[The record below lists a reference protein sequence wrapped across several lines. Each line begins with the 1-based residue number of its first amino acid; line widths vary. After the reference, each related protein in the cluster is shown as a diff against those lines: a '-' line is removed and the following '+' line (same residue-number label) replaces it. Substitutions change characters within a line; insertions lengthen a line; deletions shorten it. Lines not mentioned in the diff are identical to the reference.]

1 MFKEN
6 HQIIIMRLI
15 RKPSGKN
22 FSYVDKNNERLKDK
36 EKIEYIKSLVIP
48 PAWTGVEI
56 TTNKSAKILAV
67 GRDQKGRKQYI
78 YNPKFRAKK
87 DADKFDRILHFAER
101 LEHMRRVTG
110 QHLRKKKM
118 TREKVLAAMV
128 RLLDSAYFRPG
139 SPKYTQQNQSYGLT
153 TIRKKH
159 LEIAGDEMIFS
170 YKGKSGKFQEKHIIN
185 SKLTKVISEIEEL
198 PGYRLFKYY
207 DKDNNLITVESQD
220 LNQYIREI
228 MGDEFSAKDFRTW
241 AGTMIAAGILDELG
255 ICEEKQQK
263 ELKKRIRNAIVAVS
277 EKLGNTPSV
286 ARDSYIDPRIFEHY
300 KNGHTVHYFQKEIK
314 KLLKKNENLSETEV
328 GVLYMLKSKLKPTR
342 VPTAKPKKS
351 SPKRKSRISA

>member
-1 MFKEN
+1 MFKESY
-6 HQIIIMRLI
+6 QIKIMKLTRQV
-15 RKPSGKN
+15 SGKN
-22 FSYVDKNNERLKDK
+22 FCYITNKQEKLKDK

-48 PAWTGVEI
+48 PAWTDVEI
-56 TTNKSAKILAV
+56 TTNKSAKILAI

-87 DADKFDRILHFAER
+87 DADKFDRILHFAEN

-118 TREKVLAAMV
+118 TREKILATMV

-139 SPKYTQQNQSYGLT
+139 SPKYTEQNQSYGLT

-159 LEIAGDEMIFS
+159 LTIEGDEMIFS

-185 SKLTKVISEIEEL
+185 SKLTKVISDLEEL

-220 LNQYIREI
+220 LNDYIREI
-228 MGDEFSAKDFRTW
+228 MGAEFSAKDFRTW

-255 ICEEKQQK
+255 ICEAKQQK
-263 ELKKRIRNAIVAVS
+263 ELKKRIRNAIVGVS

-314 KLLKKNENLSETEV
+314 RLLKKNENLSETEV
-328 GVLYMLKSKLKPTR
+328 GVLHMLKSKMKPSK
-342 VPTAKPKKS
+342 A
-351 SPKRKSRISA
+351 SPKRLTKVSA

>member
-1 MFKEN
+1 MKLLR
-6 HQIIIMRLI
+6 QS
-15 RKPSGKN
+15 SGKN
-22 FSYVDKNNERLKDK
+22 FFYTTKDQLKINDKDK
-36 EKIEYIKSLVIP
+36 IDYIKSLVIP
-48 PAWTGVEI
+48 PAWTDVEI
-56 TTNKSAKILAV
+56 TTNKRAKILAV

-87 DADKFDRILHFAER
+87 DADKFDRILHFAES

-159 LEIAGDEMIFS
+159 LNIEGDEMVFS

-185 SKLTKVISEIEEL
+185 SKLSKVISELEEL

-207 DKDNNLITVESQD
+207 DENGELITVESQD
-220 LNQYIREI
+220 LNQYIKEI
-228 MGDEFSAKDFRTW
+228 MGEEFSAKDFRTW

-255 ICEEKQQK
+255 ICEKQQQK
-263 ELKKRIRNAIVAVS
+263 EMKKRIRNAIVAVS

-300 KNGHTVHYFQKEIK
+300 KNEQTINYFQKEIK
-314 KLLKKNENLSETEV
+314 KLLRKNENLSETEV
-328 GVLYMLKSKLKPTR
+328 GVLYMLKSKLK
-342 VPTAKPKKS
+342 
-351 SPKRKSRISA
+351 

>member
-1 MFKEN
+1 MKVRR
-6 HQIIIMRLI
+6 QV
-15 RKPSGKN
+15 SGKS
-22 FSYVDKNNERLKDK
+22 FSYITNNKEKVKDK
-36 EKIEYIKSLVIP
+36 EQIDYIKSLVIP
-48 PAWTGVEI
+48 PAWIDVEI

-87 DADKFDRILHFAER
+87 DADKFDRILHFAEK

-110 QHLRKKKM
+110 QHLRKKNM

-159 LEIAGDEMIFS
+159 LTIEGDEMIFS
-170 YKGKSGKFQEKHIIN
+170 YKGKSGKFQEKHILN
-185 SKLTKVISEIEEL
+185 SKLTKVISDLEDL

-207 DKDNNLITVESQD
+207 DKNHHLITVESQD
-220 LNQYIREI
+220 LNAYIREI
-228 MGDEFSAKDFRTW
+228 MGEEFSAKDFRTW

-255 ICEEKQQK
+255 ICEAKQQK
-263 ELKKRIRNAIVAVS
+263 ELKKRIRNAIVGVS

-314 KLLKKNENLSETEV
+314 KLLRKNENLSETEV
-328 GVLYMLKSKLKPTR
+328 GVLYMLKSKMKDKNPR
-342 VPTAKPKKS
+342 V
-351 SPKRKSRISA
+351 SA

>member
-1 MFKEN
+1 MKLTR
-6 HQIIIMRLI
+6 QV
-15 RKPSGKN
+15 SGKS
-22 FSYVDKNNERLKDK
+22 FSYFNNNQEKIKDK
-36 EKIEYIKSLVIP
+36 DKIKYIKSMVIP
-48 PAWTGVEI
+48 PAWTDVEI
-56 TTNKSAKILAV
+56 TTNKRAKILAI

-87 DADKFDRILHFAER
+87 DADKFDRILHFAEN

-118 TREKVLAAMV
+118 TREKVLATMV

-159 LEIAGDEMIFS
+159 LTIEGDEIIFS

-185 SKLTKVISEIEEL
+185 SKLSKVISDLEEL

-207 DKDNNLITVESQD
+207 NKENELITVESQD
-220 LNQYIREI
+220 LNNYIKEI
-228 MGDEFSAKDFRTW
+228 MGTEFSAKDFRTW

-263 ELKKRIRNAIVAVS
+263 ELKKRIRNAIVGVS

-314 KLLKKNENLSETEV
+314 KLLKKNENLSETEL
-328 GVLYMLKSKLKPTR
+328 GVLYMLKSKLN
-342 VPTAKPKKS
+342 
-351 SPKRKSRISA
+351 

>member
-1 MFKEN
+1 MKILR
-6 HQIIIMRLI
+6 QTR
-15 RKPSGKN
+15 GKN
-22 FSYVDKNNERLKDK
+22 FFYINQHNEKLKDQD
-36 EKIEYIKSLVIP
+36 KIDFIQSLVIP
-48 PAWTGVEI
+48 PAWTNVEI
-56 TTNKSAKILAV
+56 TTNRRAKILAI

-87 DADKFDRILHFAER
+87 DADKFDRILHFAEN

-118 TREKVLAAMV
+118 TREKVMAAMV

-139 SPKYTQQNQSYGLT
+139 SPKYTQQNKSYGLT

-159 LEIAGDEMIFS
+159 LSIEGDEIIFS

-185 SKLTKVISEIEEL
+185 SKLSKVIAQLEEL

-207 DKDNNLITVESQD
+207 DENEELILVESQD
-220 LNQYIREI
+220 LNQYIKEV
-228 MGDEFSAKDFRTW
+228 MGEEFSAKDFRTW

-255 ICEEKQQK
+255 ICEKQQQK
-263 ELKKRIRNAIVAVS
+263 EMNKRIRNAIVAVS
-277 EKLGNTPSV
+277 ERLGNTPAV

-300 KNGHTVHYFQKEIK
+300 KNGQTIQYFQKEIK
-314 KLLKKNENLSETEV
+314 KLLKKNENLSETEI
-328 GVLYMLKSKLKPTR
+328 GVLYMLKSKIK
-342 VPTAKPKKS
+342 A
-351 SPKRKSRISA
+351 SRASA

>member
-1 MFKEN
+1 MKVT
-6 HQIIIMRLI
+6 R
-15 RKPSGKN
+15 RASGKS
-22 FSYVDKNNERLKDK
+22 FTYLDKNKERIKDP
-36 EKIEYIKSLVIP
+36 EIINYIKSIVIP
-48 PAWTGVEI
+48 PAWKDVEI
-56 TTNKSAKILAV
+56 TTNKRAKILAY

-78 YNPKFRAKK
+78 YNPKFRARK
-87 DADKFDRILHFAER
+87 DADKFDRILHFAEN

-118 TREKVLAAMV
+118 SREKVLAAMV

-139 SPKYTQQNQSYGLT
+139 SPKYTQQNKSYGLT

-159 LEIAGDEMIFS
+159 LTIEGDEMIFS
-170 YKGKSGKFQEKHIIN
+170 YKGKSGKFQEKHVIN
-185 SKLTKVISEIEEL
+185 SKLSQVIKQLEAL

-207 DKDNNLITVESQD
+207 DENDALIFVESQD
-220 LNQYIREI
+220 LNQYIKEI
-228 MGDEFSAKDFRTW
+228 MGEEFSAKDFRTW

-255 ICEEKQQK
+255 ICEKKQQK
-263 ELKKRIRNAIVAVS
+263 ELKQRIRNAIVAVS

-300 KNGHTVHYFQKEIK
+300 KNGHTIHYFQKEIK

-328 GVLYMLKSKLKPTR
+328 GVLYMLKSKLKT
-342 VPTAKPKKS
+342 T
-351 SPKRKSRISA
+351 KRAA

>member
-1 MFKEN
+1 MKILR
-6 HQIIIMRLI
+6 QTR
-15 RKPSGKN
+15 GKN
-22 FSYVDKNNERLKDK
+22 FFYTNQHNEKLKDQD
-36 EKIEYIKSLVIP
+36 KIDFIQSLVIP
-48 PAWTGVEI
+48 PAWTNVEI
-56 TTNKSAKILAV
+56 TTNRRAKILAI

-87 DADKFDRILHFAER
+87 DADKFDRILHFAEN

-118 TREKVLAAMV
+118 TREKVMAAMV

-139 SPKYTQQNQSYGLT
+139 SPKYTQQNKSYGLT

-159 LEIAGDEMIFS
+159 LSIEGDEIIFS

-185 SKLTKVISEIEEL
+185 SKLSKVIAQLEEL

-207 DKDNNLITVESQD
+207 DENEELILVESQD
-220 LNQYIREI
+220 LNQYIKEV
-228 MGDEFSAKDFRTW
+228 MGEEFSAKDFRTW

-255 ICEEKQQK
+255 ICEKQQQK
-263 ELKKRIRNAIVAVS
+263 EMNKRIRNAIVAVS
-277 EKLGNTPSV
+277 ERLGNTPAV

-300 KNGHTVHYFQKEIK
+300 KNGQTIQYFQKEIK
-314 KLLKKNENLSETEV
+314 KLLKKNENLSETEI
-328 GVLYMLKSKLKPTR
+328 GVLYMLKSKIK
-342 VPTAKPKKS
+342 A
-351 SPKRKSRISA
+351 SRASA

>member
-1 MFKEN
+1 MFKES
-6 HQIIIMRLI
+6 HQIKIMKLTRQV
-15 RKPSGKN
+15 SGKN
-22 FSYVDKNNERLKDK
+22 FSYITNKQEKLKDK

-48 PAWTGVEI
+48 PAWTDVEI
-56 TTNKSAKILAV
+56 TTNKSAKILAI

-87 DADKFDRILHFAER
+87 DADKFDRILHFAEN

-118 TREKVLAAMV
+118 TREKVLATMV

-139 SPKYTQQNQSYGLT
+139 SPKYTEQNQSYGLT

-159 LEIAGDEMIFS
+159 LTIEGDEMIFS

-185 SKLTKVISEIEEL
+185 SKLTKVISDLEEL

-220 LNQYIREI
+220 LNDYIREI
-228 MGDEFSAKDFRTW
+228 MGAEFSAKDFRTW

-255 ICEEKQQK
+255 ICEAKQQK
-263 ELKKRIRNAIVAVS
+263 ELKKRIRNAIVGVS

-314 KLLKKNENLSETEV
+314 RLLKKNENLSETEV
-328 GVLYMLKSKLKPTR
+328 GVLYMLKSKM
-342 VPTAKPKKS
+342 KS
-351 SPKRKSRISA
+351 SKASPKQLAKVSA

>member
-1 MFKEN
+1 MK
-6 HQIIIMRLI
+6 ITR
-15 RKPSGKN
+15 RASGKN
-22 FSYVDKNNERLKDK
+22 FVYLDKNKDRLKDP
-36 EKIEYIKSLVIP
+36 ETIDYIKSLVIP
-48 PAWTGVEI
+48 PAWKDVEI
-56 TTNKSAKILAV
+56 TTNKRAKILAY

-78 YNPKFRAKK
+78 YNPRFRARK
-87 DADKFDRILHFAER
+87 DADKFDRILHFAEN

-118 TREKVLAAMV
+118 SREKVLAAMV

-139 SPKYTQQNQSYGLT
+139 SPKYTQQNKSYGLT

-159 LEIAGDEMIFS
+159 LTIEGDEMIFS
-170 YKGKSGKFQEKHIIN
+170 YKGKSGKFQEKHVIN
-185 SKLTKVISEIEEL
+185 SKLSKVIKQLEAL

-207 DKDNNLITVESQD
+207 DENDALIFVESQD
-220 LNQYIREI
+220 LNQYIKEV
-228 MGDEFSAKDFRTW
+228 MGEEFSAKDFRTW

-255 ICEEKQQK
+255 ICEKKQQK
-263 ELKKRIRNAIVAVS
+263 ELKIRIRNAIVAVS

-300 KNGHTVHYFQKEIK
+300 KNGHTIHYFQKEIK

-328 GVLYMLKSKLKPTR
+328 GVLYMLKSKLKTS
-342 VPTAKPKKS
+342 KS
-351 SPKRKSRISA
+351 

>member
-1 MFKEN
+1 MKVT
-6 HQIIIMRLI
+6 R
-15 RKPSGKN
+15 RASGKS
-22 FSYVDKNNERLKDK
+22 FTYLDKNKERIKDP
-36 EKIEYIKSLVIP
+36 EIINYIKSMVIP
-48 PAWTGVEI
+48 PAWKDVEI
-56 TTNKSAKILAV
+56 TTNKGAKILAY

-78 YNPKFRAKK
+78 YNPKFRARK
-87 DADKFDRILHFAER
+87 DADKFDRILHFAEN

-118 TREKVLAAMV
+118 SREKVLAAMV

-139 SPKYTQQNQSYGLT
+139 SPKYTQQNKSYGLT

-159 LEIAGDEMIFS
+159 LTIEGDEMIFS
-170 YKGKSGKFQEKHIIN
+170 YKGKSGKFQEKHVIN
-185 SKLTKVISEIEEL
+185 SKLSQVIKQLEAL

-207 DKDNNLITVESQD
+207 DENDALIFVESQD
-220 LNQYIREI
+220 LNQYIKEI
-228 MGDEFSAKDFRTW
+228 MGEEFSAKDFRTW

-255 ICEEKQQK
+255 ICEKKQQK
-263 ELKKRIRNAIVAVS
+263 ELKQRIRNAIVAVS

-300 KNGHTVHYFQKEIK
+300 KNGHTIHYFQKEIK

-328 GVLYMLKSKLKPTR
+328 GVLYMLKSKLKT
-342 VPTAKPKKS
+342 T
-351 SPKRKSRISA
+351 KRAA

>member
-1 MFKEN
+1 MKLLR
-6 HQIIIMRLI
+6 QT
-15 RKPSGKN
+15 SGKKIYYTN
-22 FSYVDKNNERLKDK
+22 QNNEKLKDK
-36 EKIEYIKSLVIP
+36 EKIDYINSLVIP
-48 PAWTGVEI
+48 PAWTDVEI
-56 TTNKSAKILAV
+56 TTNKSAKILAF

-87 DADKFDRILHFAER
+87 DADKFDRILHFAEN

-139 SPKYTQQNQSYGLT
+139 SPKYTQQNKSYGLT

-159 LEIAGDEMIFS
+159 LTVEGDEMVFS
-170 YKGKSGKFQEKHIIN
+170 YKGKSGKFQEKHVIN
-185 SKLTKVISEIEEL
+185 SKLSKVISQLEEL

-207 DKDNNLITVESQD
+207 DENQELVTVESQE
-220 LNQYIREI
+220 LNLYIKEV

-255 ICEEKQQK
+255 ICEKQQQK
-263 ELKKRIRNAIVAVS
+263 EMKKRIKNAVVAVS

-286 ARDSYIDPRIFEHY
+286 ARSSYIDPRIFEHY
-300 KNGHTVHYFQKEIK
+300 KNGHTVNYFQKEIK

-328 GVLYMLKSKLKPTR
+328 GVLYMLKSKMK
-342 VPTAKPKKS
+342 
-351 SPKRKSRISA
+351 

>member
-1 MFKEN
+1 MKLLR
-6 HQIIIMRLI
+6 QS
-15 RKPSGKN
+15 SGKN
-22 FSYVDKNNERLKDK
+22 FFYTTKDQLKINDKDK
-36 EKIEYIKSLVIP
+36 IDYIKSLVIP
-48 PAWTGVEI
+48 PAWTDVEI
-56 TTNKSAKILAV
+56 TTNKRAKILAV

-87 DADKFDRILHFAER
+87 DADKFDRILHFAES

-159 LEIAGDEMIFS
+159 LNIEGDEMVFS

-185 SKLTKVISEIEEL
+185 SKLSKVISELEEL

-207 DKDNNLITVESQD
+207 DENGELITVESQD
-220 LNQYIREI
+220 LNHYIKEI

-255 ICEEKQQK
+255 ICEKQQQK
-263 ELKKRIRNAIVAVS
+263 EMKKRIRNAIVAVS

-286 ARDSYIDPRIFEHY
+286 ARDSYI
-300 KNGHTVHYFQKEIK
+300 V
-314 KLLKKNENLSETEV
+314 
-328 GVLYMLKSKLKPTR
+328 
-342 VPTAKPKKS
+342 VP
-351 SPKRKSRISA
+351 

>member
-1 MFKEN
+1 MKLLR
-6 HQIIIMRLI
+6 QS
-15 RKPSGKN
+15 SGKN
-22 FSYVDKNNERLKDK
+22 FFYTTTNKEKIKDK
-36 EKIEYIKSLVIP
+36 EKIEYVKSLVIP
-48 PAWTGVEI
+48 PVWTDVEI
-56 TTNKSAKILAV
+56 TTNKRSKILAV

-87 DADKFDRILHFAER
+87 DADKFDRILHFAEN

-118 TREKVLAAMV
+118 SREKVMAAMV

-139 SPKYTQQNQSYGLT
+139 SPKYTQQNKSYGLT

-159 LEIAGDEMIFS
+159 LTIDGDEMIFS
-170 YKGKSGKFQEKHIIN
+170 YKGKSGKFQEKHVVN
-185 SKLTKVISEIEEL
+185 SKLSKVISELEEL

-207 DKDNNLITVESQD
+207 SETGELITVESQD
-220 LNQYIREI
+220 LNHYIKEI
-228 MGDEFSAKDFRTW
+228 MGEEFSAKDFRTW

-255 ICEEKQQK
+255 ICEAQQQK

-300 KNGHTVHYFQKEIK
+300 KNGQTIHYFQKEIK
-314 KLLKKNENLSETEV
+314 RLLKKNENLSETEV
-328 GVLYMLKSKLKPTR
+328 GVLYMLKSKLK
-342 VPTAKPKKS
+342 
-351 SPKRKSRISA
+351 

>member
-1 MFKEN
+1 MFKES
-6 HQIIIMRLI
+6 HQIKIMKLTRQV
-15 RKPSGKN
+15 SGKN
-22 FSYVDKNNERLKDK
+22 FSYITNKQEKLKDK
-36 EKIEYIKSLVIP
+36 EKIEYIQSLVIP
-48 PAWTGVEI
+48 PAWTDVEI
-56 TTNKSAKILAV
+56 TTNKSAKILAI

-78 YNPKFRAKK
+78 YNPKFRAQK
-87 DADKFDRILHFAER
+87 DADKFDRILHFAEN

-118 TREKVLAAMV
+118 TREKVLATMV

-139 SPKYTQQNQSYGLT
+139 SPKYTEQNQSYGLT

-159 LEIAGDEMIFS
+159 LTIEGDEMIFS

-185 SKLTKVISEIEEL
+185 SKLTKVISDLEEL

-220 LNQYIREI
+220 LNDYIREI
-228 MGDEFSAKDFRTW
+228 MGAEFSAKDFRTW

-255 ICEEKQQK
+255 ICEAKQQK

-314 KLLKKNENLSETEV
+314 RLLKKNENLSETEV
-328 GVLYMLKSKLKPTR
+328 GVLYMLKSKMRPSK
-342 VPTAKPKKS
+342 TAR
-351 SPKRKSRISA
+351 KRTSKASA

>member
-1 MFKEN
+1 MKLLR
-6 HQIIIMRLI
+6 QS
-15 RKPSGKN
+15 SGKN
-22 FSYVDKNNERLKDK
+22 FFYTTKDQLKINDKDK
-36 EKIEYIKSLVIP
+36 IDYIKSLVIP
-48 PAWTGVEI
+48 PAWTDVEI
-56 TTNKSAKILAV
+56 TTNKRAKILAV

-87 DADKFDRILHFAER
+87 DADKFDRILHFAES

-159 LEIAGDEMIFS
+159 LNIEGDEMVFS

-185 SKLTKVISEIEEL
+185 SKLSKVISELEEL

-207 DKDNNLITVESQD
+207 DENGELITVESQD
-220 LNQYIREI
+220 LNQYIKEI
-228 MGDEFSAKDFRTW
+228 MGEEFSAKDFRTW

-255 ICEEKQQK
+255 ICEKQQQK
-263 ELKKRIRNAIVAVS
+263 EMKKRIRNAIVAVS

-286 ARDSYIDPRIFEHY
+286 ARDSYIDPRIFENY
-300 KNGHTVHYFQKEIK
+300 KKGQTINYFQKEMK
-314 KLLKKNENLSETEV
+314 KILRKNENLSETEV
-328 GVLYMLKSKLKPTR
+328 GVLYMLKSKLK
-342 VPTAKPKKS
+342 
-351 SPKRKSRISA
+351 

>member
-1 MFKEN
+1 MKLLR
-6 HQIIIMRLI
+6 QT
-15 RKPSGKN
+15 SGKN
-22 FSYVDKNNERLKDK
+22 FVYVNQNNEKLKDK

-48 PAWTGVEI
+48 PAWNDVEI
-56 TTNKSAKILAV
+56 TTNKKAKILAI

-87 DADKFDRILHFAER
+87 DADKFDRILHFAEN

-118 TREKVLAAMV
+118 SREKVMAAMV

-139 SPKYTQQNQSYGLT
+139 SPKYTQQNKSYGLT

-159 LEIAGDEMIFS
+159 LTIEGDEMIFS

-185 SKLTKVISEIEEL
+185 SKLSKVIAELEEL

-207 DKDNNLITVESQD
+207 DEDEELIMVESQD
-220 LNQYIREI
+220 LNQYIKEI
-228 MGDEFSAKDFRTW
+228 MGEEFSAKDFRTW

-255 ICEEKQQK
+255 ICEKQQQK
-263 ELKKRIRNAIVAVS
+263 EMKKRIRNAIVAVS
-277 EKLGNTPSV
+277 EKLGNTPAV

-300 KNGHTVHYFQKEIK
+300 QNGQTIHYFQKETK
-314 KLLKKNENLSETEV
+314 KLLKKNENLSETEI
-328 GVLYMLKSKLKPTR
+328 GVLYMLKSKIK
-342 VPTAKPKKS
+342 A
-351 SPKRKSRISA
+351 SRTSA

>member
-1 MFKEN
+1 MK
-6 HQIIIMRLI
+6 ITR
-15 RKPSGKN
+15 RASGKN
-22 FSYVDKNNERLKDK
+22 FVYLDKNKDRLKDP
-36 EKIEYIKSLVIP
+36 ETIDYIKSLVIP
-48 PAWTGVEI
+48 PAWKDVEI
-56 TTNKSAKILAV
+56 TTNTRAKILAY

-78 YNPKFRAKK
+78 YNPKFRARK
-87 DADKFDRILHFAER
+87 DADKFDRILHFAEN

-118 TREKVLAAMV
+118 SREKVLAAMV

-139 SPKYTQQNQSYGLT
+139 SPKYTQQNKSYGLT

-159 LEIAGDEMIFS
+159 LTIEGDEMIFS
-170 YKGKSGKFQEKHIIN
+170 YKGKSGKFQEKHVIN
-185 SKLTKVISEIEEL
+185 SKLSKVIKQLEAL

-207 DKDNNLITVESQD
+207 DENDALIFVESQD
-220 LNQYIREI
+220 LNQYIKEV
-228 MGDEFSAKDFRTW
+228 MGEEFSAKDFRTW

-255 ICEEKQQK
+255 ICKKKQQK
-263 ELKKRIRNAIVAVS
+263 ELKIRIRNAIVAVS

-300 KNGHTVHYFQKEIK
+300 KNGHTIHYFQKEIK

-328 GVLYMLKSKLKPTR
+328 GVLYMLKSKLKTS
-342 VPTAKPKKS
+342 KS
-351 SPKRKSRISA
+351 

>member
-1 MFKEN
+1 MK
-6 HQIIIMRLI
+6 ITR
-15 RKPSGKN
+15 RASGKN
-22 FSYVDKNNERLKDK
+22 FVYLDKNKDRLKDP
-36 EKIEYIKSLVIP
+36 EIIDYIKSLVIP
-48 PAWTGVEI
+48 PAWKDVEI
-56 TTNKSAKILAV
+56 TTNKRAKILAY

-78 YNPKFRAKK
+78 YNPKFRARK
-87 DADKFDRILHFAER
+87 DADKFDRILHFAEN

-118 TREKVLAAMV
+118 SREKVLAAMV

-139 SPKYTQQNQSYGLT
+139 SPKYTQQNKSYGLT

-159 LEIAGDEMIFS
+159 LTIEGDEMIFS
-170 YKGKSGKFQEKHIIN
+170 YKGKSGKFQEKHVIN
-185 SKLTKVISEIEEL
+185 SKLSKVIKQLEAL

-207 DKDNNLITVESQD
+207 NENDALIFVESQD
-220 LNQYIREI
+220 LNQYIKEV
-228 MGDEFSAKDFRTW
+228 MGEEFSAKDFRTW

-255 ICEEKQQK
+255 ICEKKQQK
-263 ELKKRIRNAIVAVS
+263 ELKIRIRNAIVAVS

-300 KNGHTVHYFQKEIK
+300 KNGHTIHYFQKEIK

-328 GVLYMLKSKLKPTR
+328 GVLYMLKSKLKTS
-342 VPTAKPKKS
+342 KS
-351 SPKRKSRISA
+351 

>member
-1 MFKEN
+1 MKLTR
-6 HQIIIMRLI
+6 QI
-15 RKPSGKN
+15 SGKK
-22 FSYVDKNNERLKDK
+22 FSYIDTKKEKLKDK
-36 EKIEYIKSLVIP
+36 EKIEYINSLVIP
-48 PAWTGVEI
+48 PAWTDVEI
-56 TTNKSAKILAV
+56 TTNRSAKILAI

-87 DADKFDRILHFAER
+87 DADKFDRILHFAEN

-159 LEIAGDEMIFS
+159 LTIDGDEMVFS
-170 YKGKSGKFQEKHIIN
+170 YKGKSGKFQEKHIID
-185 SKLTKVISEIEEL
+185 SKLTKVISEIEGL

-207 DKDNNLITVESQD
+207 DKNNELITVESQD
-220 LNQYIREI
+220 LNDYIREI
-228 MGDEFSAKDFRTW
+228 MGAEFSAKDFRTW

-263 ELKKRIRNAIVAVS
+263 ELKKRIRNAIVGVS

-314 KLLKKNENLSETEV
+314 KLLRKNENLSETEV
-328 GVLYMLKSKLKPTR
+328 GVLYMLKSKMKTTKPAVNKT
-342 VPTAKPKKS
+342 KSS
-351 SPKRKSRISA
+351 SPKRLRKISA

>member
-1 MFKEN
+1 MFREN
-6 HQIIIMRLI
+6 HQIKIMKVTRQV
-15 RKPSGKN
+15 SGKN
-22 FSYVDKNNERLKDK
+22 FSYIDNKKEKLKDK
-36 EKIEYIKSLVIP
+36 EKLNYIKSLVIP
-48 PAWTGVEI
+48 PAWTDVEI
-56 TTNKSAKILAV
+56 TTNKSAKILAI

-78 YNPKFRAKK
+78 YNPKFRAQK
-87 DADKFDRILHFAER
+87 DADKFDRILHFAEN

-159 LEIAGDEMIFS
+159 LTIEGDEMIFS

-185 SKLTKVISEIEEL
+185 SKLTKVISDLEGL
-198 PGYRLFKYY
+198 PGFRLFKYY

-220 LNQYIREI
+220 LNDYIREI
-228 MGDEFSAKDFRTW
+228 MGAEFSAKDFRTW

-255 ICEEKQQK
+255 ICEEQQQK

-300 KNGHTVHYFQKEIK
+300 KNGQTVHYFQKEIK
-314 KLLKKNENLSETEV
+314 KLLKKNENLSETEL
-328 GVLYMLKSKLKPTR
+328 GVLYMLKSKISP
-342 VPTAKPKKS
+342 AKTPAQQSKRS
-351 SPKRKSRISA
+351 SPKRKSIISA

>member
-1 MFKEN
+1 MKLLR
-6 HQIIIMRLI
+6 QS
-15 RKPSGKN
+15 SGKN
-22 FSYVDKNNERLKDK
+22 FFYTTKDQLKINDKDK
-36 EKIEYIKSLVIP
+36 IDYIKSLVIP
-48 PAWTGVEI
+48 PAWTDVEI
-56 TTNKSAKILAV
+56 TTNKRAKILAV

-87 DADKFDRILHFAER
+87 DADKFDRILHFAES

-159 LEIAGDEMIFS
+159 LNIEGDEMVFS

-185 SKLTKVISEIEEL
+185 SKLSKVISELEEL

-207 DKDNNLITVESQD
+207 DENGELITVESQD
-220 LNQYIREI
+220 LNQYIKEI
-228 MGDEFSAKDFRTW
+228 MGEEFSAKDFRTW
-241 AGTMIAAGILDELG
+241 AGTMIVAGILDELG
-255 ICEEKQQK
+255 ICEKQQQK
-263 ELKKRIRNAIVAVS
+263 EMKKRIRNAIVAVS
-277 EKLGNTPSV
+277 EKLGNTPAV
-286 ARDSYIDPRIFEHY
+286 ARDSYI
-300 KNGHTVHYFQKEIK
+300 V
-314 KLLKKNENLSETEV
+314 
-328 GVLYMLKSKLKPTR
+328 
-342 VPTAKPKKS
+342 VP
-351 SPKRKSRISA
+351 

>member
-1 MFKEN
+1 MKILR
-6 HQIIIMRLI
+6 QTR
-15 RKPSGKN
+15 GKN
-22 FSYVDKNNERLKDK
+22 FFYTNQHNEKLKDQD
-36 EKIEYIKSLVIP
+36 KIDFIQSLVIP
-48 PAWTGVEI
+48 PAWTNVEI
-56 TTNKSAKILAV
+56 TTNRRAKILAI

-87 DADKFDRILHFAER
+87 DADKFDRILHFAEN

-118 TREKVLAAMV
+118 SREKVMAAMV

-139 SPKYTQQNQSYGLT
+139 SPKYTQQNKSYGLT

-159 LEIAGDEMIFS
+159 LTIEGDEIIFS

-185 SKLTKVISEIEEL
+185 SKLSKVIAQLEEL

-207 DKDNNLITVESQD
+207 DEEEELILVESQD
-220 LNQYIREI
+220 LNQYIKEV
-228 MGDEFSAKDFRTW
+228 MGEEFSAKDFRTW

-255 ICEEKQQK
+255 ICEKQQQK
-263 ELKKRIRNAIVAVS
+263 EMNKRIRNAIVAVS
-277 EKLGNTPSV
+277 ERLGNTPAV

-300 KNGHTVHYFQKEIK
+300 KNGQTIQYFQKEIK
-314 KLLKKNENLSETEV
+314 KLLKKNENLSETEI
-328 GVLYMLKSKLKPTR
+328 GVLYMLKSKMN
-342 VPTAKPKKS
+342 
-351 SPKRKSRISA
+351 

>member
-1 MFKEN
+1 MKVT
-6 HQIIIMRLI
+6 R
-15 RKPSGKN
+15 RASGKN
-22 FSYVDKNNERLKDK
+22 FTYLDKNKERIKDP
-36 EKIEYIKSLVIP
+36 EIINYIKSMVIP
-48 PAWTGVEI
+48 PAWKDVEI
-56 TTNKSAKILAV
+56 TTNKRAKILAY

-78 YNPKFRAKK
+78 YNPKFRARK
-87 DADKFDRILHFAER
+87 DADKFDRILHFAEN

-118 TREKVLAAMV
+118 SREKVLAAMV

-139 SPKYTQQNQSYGLT
+139 SPKYTQQNKSYGLT

-159 LEIAGDEMIFS
+159 LTIEGDEMIFS
-170 YKGKSGKFQEKHIIN
+170 YKGKSGKFQEKHVIN
-185 SKLTKVISEIEEL
+185 SKLSQVIKQLEAL

-207 DKDNNLITVESQD
+207 DENDALIFVESQD
-220 LNQYIREI
+220 LNQYIKEI
-228 MGDEFSAKDFRTW
+228 MGEEFSAKDFRTW

-255 ICEEKQQK
+255 ICEKKQQK
-263 ELKKRIRNAIVAVS
+263 ELKQRIRNAIVTVS

-300 KNGHTVHYFQKEIK
+300 KNGHTIHYFQKEIK

-328 GVLYMLKSKLKPTR
+328 GVLYMLKSKLKT
-342 VPTAKPKKS
+342 T
-351 SPKRKSRISA
+351 KRAA

>member
-1 MFKEN
+1 MLT
-6 HQIIIMRLI
+6 R
-15 RKPSGKN
+15 RRSGKN
-22 FSYVDKNNERLKDK
+22 FSYFDRNEERTKDK
-36 EKIEYIKSLVIP
+36 EILTYIKSLAIP
-48 PAWTGVEI
+48 PAWTDVEI
-56 TTNKSAKILAV
+56 TTNKRAKILAV

-78 YNPKFRAKK
+78 YNPKYRSKK
-87 DADKFDRILHFAER
+87 DADKFDRILHFAEN

-118 TREKVLAAMV
+118 TREKVLATMV

-159 LEIAGDEMIFS
+159 LTIDGDELVFS
-170 YKGKSGKFQEKHIIN
+170 YKGKSGKFQEKHIIDAKI
-185 SKLTKVISEIEEL
+185 SKVISEIAEL
-198 PGYRLFKYY
+198 PGYRLFKYF
-207 DKDNNLITVESQD
+207 DKEGNLITVESQD
-220 LNQYIREI
+220 LNNYIREI
-228 MGDEFSAKDFRTW
+228 MGEEFSAKDFRTW

-255 ICEEKQQK
+255 VCEKKQQS
-263 ELKKRIRNAIVAVS
+263 ELKKRIRNAIVGVS

-300 KNGHTVHYFQKEIK
+300 KNGQTIHYFQKEIK

-328 GVLYMLKSKLKPTR
+328 GVLYMLKSKLKNE
-342 VPTAKPKKS
+342 A
-351 SPKRKSRISA
+351 SRA

>member
-1 MFKEN
+1 MKLTR
-6 HQIIIMRLI
+6 QV
-15 RKPSGKN
+15 SGKN
-22 FSYVDKNNERLKDK
+22 FTYVDSKKEKLRDK
-36 EKIEYIKSLVIP
+36 EKINYINSLVIP
-48 PAWTGVEI
+48 PAWTDVEI

-87 DADKFDRILHFAER
+87 DADKFDRILHFAEN

-159 LEIAGDEMIFS
+159 LTIDGDEMVFS

-185 SKLTKVISEIEEL
+185 SKLTKVISDLEEL

-220 LNQYIREI
+220 LNDYIREI
-228 MGDEFSAKDFRTW
+228 MGAEFSAKDFRTW

-263 ELKKRIRNAIVAVS
+263 ELKKRIRNAIVGVS

-300 KNGHTVHYFQKEIK
+300 KNGHTVNYFQKEIK

-328 GVLYMLKSKLKPTR
+328 GVLYMLKSKMKTSQPNAEKAKS
-342 VPTAKPKKS
+342 TA
-351 SPKRKSRISA
+351 PKRSRKVSA